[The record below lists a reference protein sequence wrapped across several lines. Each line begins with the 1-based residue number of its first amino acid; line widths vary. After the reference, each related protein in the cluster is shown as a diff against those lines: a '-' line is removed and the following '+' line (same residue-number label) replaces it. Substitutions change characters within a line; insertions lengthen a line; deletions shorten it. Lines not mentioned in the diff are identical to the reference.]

1 MKGLIF
7 IIKMAY
13 LGVLE
18 IVEMYC
24 SYILGSCK
32 KNITMKHVPTQL
44 VIIQQFVLFLL
55 SKEIILCLG

>member
-1 MKGLIF
+1 
-7 IIKMAY
+7 MAY

-44 VIIQQFVLFLL
+44 VISQQFLLFLL
-55 SKEIILCLG
+55 SKEIILRLG